1 MPPVTV
7 TVQVANLL
15 LSPSAVAVIVAVPAL
30 TAVTVPSGATV
41 ATEVS
46 EDVQVTFLFVA
57 SLGSTVAVSFSLFP
71 TEIEVLVLFS
81 ATPLT
86 GTISGVSP
94 PSPLTF
100 RHRRARSRFRLR
112 GHADGAAQTAR
123 ADGDGLSAGQI
134 DVVRH
139 ALYCVVGDLGRARNI
154 EDTALVIPHGSLHIY
169 TAALVAGRV
178 VADLTA
184 VHVDGSA
191 VIHAAAKSSAVAG
204 DLAAVQIECTELANA
219 YASVGVAG
227 DGAAKHIQRAEAEYI
242 YAAVAAAFDRTAAYA
257 VGQS

>member
-1 MPPVTV
+1 M
-7 TVQVANLL
+7 
-15 LSPSAVAVIVAVPAL
+15 
-30 TAVTVPSGATV
+30 G
-41 ATEVS
+41 
-46 EDVQVTFLFVA
+46 
-57 SLGSTVAVSFSLFP
+57 GK
-71 TEIEVLVLFS
+71 
-81 ATPLT
+81 
-86 GTISGVSP
+86 SGVA
-94 PSPLTF
+94 LGI
-100 RHRRARSRFRLR
+100 RDDLHRLARSRFRLR

-191 VIHAAAKSSAVAG
+191 VIHAAAKSSTVAG
-204 DLAAVQIECTELANA
+204 DLAAVHIEFTELANA

-257 VGQS
+257 VGQGQMRFVIAKDPNHIVDAPSFVCTINGVSV